1 MASALSLLNIGVRDA
16 SSCLCESHSGVS
28 NSNSKSCQSTR
39 LCLTVALIA
48 LSGCGATNSALVPV
62 GGIVTMNGQPVA
74 ELIVTFT
81 PTGETLGNGALGGT
95 DTEGRFILMD
105 VRGEPGAYV
114 GEYRVSLYPT
124 PTGNTAGLPT
134 DVVSSGAAGIPA
146 IFLDPNNSP
155 LRAIVPKSGAE
166 VEVVLSTDGNS
177 STVNVTPITAE

>member
-1 MASALSLLNIGVRDA
+1 MASALSLLNIEVRDA
-16 SSCLCESHSGVS
+16 RSCLCVSSSGVS
-28 NSNSKSCQSTR
+28 NPNSKSCQSFR
-39 LCLTVALIA
+39 LCLIFALIV
-48 LSGCGATNSALVPV
+48 LSGCGATNTALVPV
-62 GGIVTMNGQPVA
+62 SGIVTMNGQPVA

-95 DTEGRFILMD
+95 DTGGRFTLMD
-105 VRGEPGAYV
+105 VRGDAGAYV

-124 PTGNTAGLPT
+124 PTGDTAGLPT

-166 VEVVLSTDGNS
+166 VEVVLATNGKS
-177 STVNVTPITAE
+177 STVNVTPAAE